1 MEMKKLLAV
10 LLVATVLMSAVGCAN
25 DGTTNSQ
32 ETGSAVETET
42 SGTEESSNDSE
53 SEPAEVITLR
63 VAHNQ
68 TSLDNP
74 YQFGLN
80 KFAEEIKRLSGGS
93 IVAEVYPGTLGT
105 NESELAMKLTTDSVD
120 MVVASPGFM
129 AGTGVPEFDLLSL
142 LYLFDSFEHWETTID
157 GEFGDVMKE
166 LITEKTNNDF
176 KVVGY
181 YSSGVRNY
189 YGKKPINVP
198 EDAAGLNIR
207 LQGSPVQQEFW
218 KTAGANPISVGW
230 AELYQALNTGT
241 ADAAENDHT
250 NMMLQSHHTTPNGKY
265 TSLTNHDYTTRL
277 LLMNGHM
284 FDQFTEEEQGW
295 ILEAAKASVA
305 EERAVTYEMLDESR
319 EKILAEGGEIN
330 EVELDKFK
338 ALALPIQD
346 RYAQENGL
354 EDLLE
359 LTRQ

>member
-1 MEMKKLLAV
+1 MKKLFAV
-10 LLVATVLMSAVGCAN
+10 LIVVMMVFGLVACGQDSN
-25 DGTTNSQ
+25 DGGDQ
-32 ETGSAVETET
+32 GSD
-42 SGTEESSNDSE
+42 GDNGGDS
-53 SEPAEVITLR
+53 AEVITLR
-63 VAHNQ
+63 LAHNQ

-80 KFAEEIKRLSGGS
+80 KFAEELERLSGGTM
-93 IVAEVYPGTLGT
+93 VAEVFPGTLGT
-105 NESELAMKLTTDSVD
+105 NESELAMKLTTDTVD
-120 MVVASPGFM
+120 VVVASPGFM
-129 AGTGVPEFDLLSL
+129 SGTGVPEFDLLSL

-157 GEFGDVMKE
+157 GEFGDTMKD

-189 YGKKPINVP
+189 YGKKPIVVP

-218 KTAGANPISVGW
+218 KKAGANPISVGW

-277 LLMNGHM
+277 LLMNGHT
-284 FDQFTEEEQGW
+284 FDTFTEEQQGW
-295 ILEAAKASVA
+295 ILEAAEASVA
-305 EERAVTYEMLDESR
+305 EERAVTYRMLDESKA
-319 EKILAEGGEIN
+319 KILEEGGEIN
-330 EVELDKFK
+330 EVDLAKFK

-346 RYAQENGL
+346 EYAQENGM

-359 LTRQ
+359 LTRK